1 MNLYTQ
7 ISDMFS
13 RELNAHG
20 RAFVNYEALAGV
32 EKKDMTIDGFPA
44 KLLFNPARVRSVMA
58 DVSPEAL
65 QQRACFLC
73 PDGVE
78 EHQLTHNWDSPT
90 GHTYYIRVNPFPI
103 FSPHFT
109 VSSSVHE
116 RQELLPHL
124 ESMLHLA
131 QQLPEMTI
139 FYNGPMCG
147 ASAPDH
153 MHFQAVPRHSL
164 PIEDHFST
172 NYANAILVQETDL
185 QTHLAAVKK
194 VLAMGTIPEE
204 ASQTGS
210 LTIGASH
217 AEEYEPRWNIVSWY
231 EPAPNGDVQH
241 SSMAQSAIQNSSELS
256 SQQKTILNNTEQ
268 PLNHIE
274 PTPAGSFHTV
284 IFFRKESR
292 PMCFFAP
299 EEERIL
305 FSPATVEMAG
315 IGIVANRES
324 FDRLT
329 PDRLRDIIREVAD
342 TPYPVTNSQ

>member
-1 MNLYTQ
+1 MKLFQLINE
-7 ISDMFS
+7 MFS
-13 RELNAHG
+13 RELASHG
-20 RAFVNYEALAGV
+20 RAFVNYQALSQV
-32 EKKDMTIDGFPA
+32 EVKDMTIDGFPA
-44 KLLFNPARVRSVMA
+44 KLFFNPARVRSVMA

-65 QQRACFLC
+65 QKRACFLC

-131 QQLPEMTI
+131 KELPEMTI

-185 QTHLAAVKK
+185 QTHLAAVKR

-210 LTIGASH
+210 LTAGASH

-231 EPAPNGDVQH
+231 EPA
-241 SSMAQSAIQNSSELS
+241 SSPKFN
-256 SQQKTILNNTEQ
+256 TI
-268 PLNHIE
+268 
-274 PTPAGSFHTV
+274 V
-284 IFFRKESR
+284 FFRRESR
-292 PMCFFAP
+292 PQCFFAP
-299 EEERIL
+299 EPERIL

-329 PDRLRDIIREVAD
+329 PSKLRDIIREVA
-342 TPYPVTNSQ
+342 NKFNK

>member
-1 MNLYTQ
+1 
-7 ISDMFS
+7 MFS
-13 RELNAHG
+13 RELSAHG
-20 RAFVNYEALAGV
+20 RAFLNYEALAGV
-32 EKKDMTIDGFPA
+32 EVKDMTIDGFPA
-44 KLLFNPARVRSVMA
+44 KLFFNPARVRSVMA

-78 EHQLTHNWDSPT
+78 ANQLTHNWESPT

-124 ESMLHLA
+124 EAMLHLA
-131 QQLPEMTI
+131 KELPEMTI

-185 QTHLAAVKK
+185 QSHLAAVKR

-217 AEEYEPRWNIVSWY
+217 AEEYEPRWNIVTWY
-231 EPAPNGDVQH
+231 ED
-241 SSMAQSAIQNSSELS
+241 MW
-256 SQQKTILNNTEQ
+256 
-268 PLNHIE
+268 
-274 PTPAGSFHTV
+274 HTV
-284 IFFRKESR
+284 IFFRRESR

-329 PDRLRDIIREVAD
+329 PSKLRDIIREVAD
-342 TPYPVTNSQ
+342 NPCT

>member
-1 MNLYTQ
+1 MNLYQQ
-7 ISDMFS
+7 ITDMFS
-13 RELNAHG
+13 RELASHG
-20 RAFVNYEALAGV
+20 RAFVNYQALSGV
-32 EKKDMTIDGFPA
+32 EVKDMTIDGFPA
-44 KLLFNPARVRSVMA
+44 KLFFNPARVRSVMA

-65 QQRACFLC
+65 QKRACFLC

-131 QQLPEMTI
+131 KELPEMTI

-194 VLAMGTIPEE
+194 VLSLGIIPEE

-231 EPAPNGDVQH
+231 EPA
-241 SSMAQSAIQNSSELS
+241 SSPKFN
-256 SQQKTILNNTEQ
+256 TIVL
-268 PLNHIE
+268 
-274 PTPAGSFHTV
+274 
-284 IFFRKESR
+284 FRKESR

-305 FSPATVEMAG
+305 FSPATVEMGG

-329 PDRLRDIIREVAD
+329 PAKLRDIIREVAD
-342 TPYPVTNSQ
+342 NLMT

>member
-1 MNLYTQ
+1 
-7 ISDMFS
+7 MFS
-13 RELNAHG
+13 RELASHG
-20 RAFVNYEALAGV
+20 RAFVNYQALSGV
-32 EKKDMTIDGFPA
+32 EVKDMTIDGFPA
-44 KLLFNPARVRSVMA
+44 KLFFNPARVRSVMA

-65 QQRACFLC
+65 QKRACFLC

-131 QQLPEMTI
+131 KELPEMTI

-194 VLAMGTIPEE
+194 VLSLGIIPEE

-210 LTIGASH
+210 LTAGASH

-231 EPAPNGDVQH
+231 EPASTASIASDLQGKARSTGLADLQ
-241 SSMAQSAIQNSSELS
+241 
-256 SQQKTILNNTEQ
+256 
-268 PLNHIE
+268 
-274 PTPAGSFHTV
+274 PAGRSYNTV

-292 PMCFFAP
+292 PQCFFAP

-324 FDRLT
+324 FYRLT
-329 PDRLRDIIREVAD
+329 PSKLRDIIREVAD
-342 TPYPVTNSQ
+342 EIV

>member
-1 MNLYTQ
+1 MTLYQQ
-7 ISDMFS
+7 IFDMFS
-13 RELNAHG
+13 RELASHG
-20 RAFVNYEALAGV
+20 RAFVNYQALSGV
-32 EKKDMTIDGFPA
+32 EVKDMTIDGFPA
-44 KLLFNPARVRSVMA
+44 KLFFNPARVRSVMA

-65 QQRACFLC
+65 QKRACFLC

-78 EHQLTHNWDSPT
+78 EHQLTHNWESPT

-124 ESMLHLA
+124 EAMLHLA
-131 QQLPEMTI
+131 KELSEMTI

-185 QTHLAAVKK
+185 QSHLAAVKK

-204 ASQTGS
+204 TSQTGS

-217 AEEYEPRWNIVSWY
+217 AEEYEPRWNIVTWY
-231 EPAPNGDVQH
+231 ED
-241 SSMAQSAIQNSSELS
+241 MW
-256 SQQKTILNNTEQ
+256 
-268 PLNHIE
+268 
-274 PTPAGSFHTV
+274 HTV
-284 IFFRKESR
+284 IFFRRESR

-299 EEERIL
+299 EKERIL

-329 PDRLRDIIREVAD
+329 PAKLRDIIREVAD
-342 TPYPVTNSQ
+342 TLPITDTQ

>member
-1 MNLYTQ
+1 
-7 ISDMFS
+7 MFS
-13 RELNAHG
+13 RELASHG
-20 RAFVNYEALAGV
+20 RAFVNYQALSGV
-32 EKKDMTIDGFPA
+32 EVKDMTIDGFPA
-44 KLLFNPARVRSVMA
+44 KLFFNPARVRSVMA

-65 QQRACFLC
+65 QKRACFLC

-194 VLAMGTIPEE
+194 VLALGTIPEE

-210 LTIGASH
+210 LTAGASH
-217 AEEYEPRWNIVSWY
+217 AEEYEPRWNIISWY
-231 EPAPNGDVQH
+231 EPA
-241 SSMAQSAIQNSSELS
+241 SSPKFN
-256 SQQKTILNNTEQ
+256 TI
-268 PLNHIE
+268 
-274 PTPAGSFHTV
+274 V
-284 IFFRKESR
+284 FFRKESR
-292 PMCFFAP
+292 PQCFFAP

-329 PDRLRDIIREVAD
+329 PSKLRNIISEVAD
-342 TPYPVTNSQ
+342 NPCT

>member
-1 MNLYTQ
+1 MNLYQQ
-7 ISDMFS
+7 ITDMFS
-13 RELNAHG
+13 RELASHG
-20 RAFVNYEALAGV
+20 RAFVNYQALSGV
-32 EKKDMTIDGFPA
+32 EVKDMTIDGFPA
-44 KLLFNPARVRSVMA
+44 KLFFNPARVRSVMA

-65 QQRACFLC
+65 QKRACFLC

-90 GHTYYIRVNPFPI
+90 GHSYYIRVNPFPI

-131 QQLPEMTI
+131 KELPEMTI

-185 QTHLAAVKK
+185 QTHLAAVKR

-210 LTIGASH
+210 LTAGASH
-217 AEEYEPRWNIVSWY
+217 AEEYEPRWNIISWY
-231 EPAPNGDVQH
+231 EPE
-241 SSMAQSAIQNSSELS
+241 SNSPQDGLTAKGGLTAN
-256 SQQKTILNNTEQ
+256 SQRRSFNT
-268 PLNHIE
+268 
-274 PTPAGSFHTV
+274 V
-284 IFFRKESR
+284 VFFRKESR
-292 PMCFFAP
+292 PQCFFAP
-299 EEERIL
+299 EPERIL
-305 FSPATVEMAG
+305 FSPATVEMGG

-324 FDRLT
+324 FDRIT
-329 PDRLRDIIREVAD
+329 PEVLRSMIQEVAD
-342 TPYPVTNSQ
+342 EIV

>member
-1 MNLYTQ
+1 
-7 ISDMFS
+7 MFS
-13 RELNAHG
+13 RELASHG
-20 RAFVNYEALAGV
+20 RAFVNYQALSQV
-32 EKKDMTIDGFPA
+32 EVKDMTIDGFPA
-44 KLLFNPARVRSVMA
+44 KLFFNPARVRSVMA

-65 QQRACFLC
+65 QKRACFLC

-116 RQELLPHL
+116 RQELVPHL

-131 QQLPEMTI
+131 KELPEMTI

-210 LTIGASH
+210 LTAGASH
-217 AEEYEPRWNIVSWY
+217 AEEYEPRWNIISWY
-231 EPAPNGDVQH
+231 EPE
-241 SSMAQSAIQNSSELS
+241 SNSPQDGLTATSGLTS
-256 SQQKTILNNTEQ
+256 NSRRRSFNTI
-268 PLNHIE
+268 
-274 PTPAGSFHTV
+274 V
-284 IFFRKESR
+284 FFRRESR
-292 PMCFFAP
+292 PQCFFAP

-315 IGIVANRES
+315 VGIVANRES

-329 PDRLRDIIREVAD
+329 PSKLHDIIREVAD
-342 TPYPVTNSQ
+342 EIV

>member
-1 MNLYTQ
+1 
-7 ISDMFS
+7 
-13 RELNAHG
+13 
-20 RAFVNYEALAGV
+20 
-32 EKKDMTIDGFPA
+32 MTIDGFPA
-44 KLLFNPARVRSVMA
+44 KLFFNPARVRSVMA

-65 QQRACFLC
+65 QKRACFLC

-131 QQLPEMTI
+131 KELPEMTI

-164 PIEDHFST
+164 PIEDHFDT

-185 QTHLAAVKK
+185 QTHLAAVKR
-194 VLAMGTIPEE
+194 VLSLGTIPEE

-210 LTIGASH
+210 LTAGASH

-231 EPAPNGDVQH
+231 EPA
-241 SSMAQSAIQNSSELS
+241 
-256 SQQKTILNNTEQ
+256 QQVDGVPPIGRPYGLLDASLLDIGKFNTI
-268 PLNHIE
+268 
-274 PTPAGSFHTV
+274 V
-284 IFFRKESR
+284 FFRKESR
-292 PMCFFAP
+292 PKCFFAP

-329 PDRLRDIIREVAD
+329 PSKLRDIIREVAD
-342 TPYPVTNSQ
+342 TPYPTSNSQ

>member
-1 MNLYTQ
+1 MTLYQQ
-7 ISDMFS
+7 ITDMFS

-44 KLLFNPARVRSVMA
+44 KLFFNPARVRSVMA

-65 QQRACFLC
+65 QKRACFLC

-172 NYANAILVQETDL
+172 NYANAILVQEVDL

-194 VLAMGTIPEE
+194 VLAIGTIPEE

-210 LTIGASH
+210 LTIGATH

-231 EPAPNGDVQH
+231 EPD
-241 SSMAQSAIQNSSELS
+241 S
-256 SQQKTILNNTEQ
+256 NNPQDGLTA
-268 PLNHIE
+268 
-274 PTPAGSFHTV
+274 AGSQTSNSRRRSFNTIV
-284 IFFRKESR
+284 FFRKESR

-329 PDRLRDIIREVAD
+329 PSKLRDIIREVAD
-342 TPYPVTNSQ
+342 EIV

>member
-1 MNLYTQ
+1 MKLFQLINE
-7 ISDMFS
+7 MFS
-13 RELNAHG
+13 RELASHG
-20 RAFVNYEALAGV
+20 RAFVNYQALSQV
-32 EKKDMTIDGFPA
+32 KVKDMTIDGFPA
-44 KLLFNPARVRSVMA
+44 KLFFNPARVRSVMA

-65 QQRACFLC
+65 QKRACFLC

-131 QQLPEMTI
+131 KELPEMTI

-172 NYANAILVQETDL
+172 NYANAILVQEMDL

-210 LTIGASH
+210 LTAGASH

-231 EPAPNGDVQH
+231 EPA
-241 SSMAQSAIQNSSELS
+241 SSPHRLIASLPKFN
-256 SQQKTILNNTEQ
+256 TI
-268 PLNHIE
+268 
-274 PTPAGSFHTV
+274 

-299 EEERIL
+299 EPERIL
-305 FSPATVEMAG
+305 FSPATVEMG
-315 IGIVANRES
+315 GVGIVANRES

-329 PDRLRDIIREVAD
+329 PDKLRDIIREVAD
-342 TPYPVTNSQ
+342 TPYPIANSQ

>member
-1 MNLYTQ
+1 
-7 ISDMFS
+7 MFS
-13 RELNAHG
+13 RELSAHG
-20 RAFVNYEALAGV
+20 RAFLNYEALAGV
-32 EKKDMTIDGFPA
+32 EVKDMTIDGFPA
-44 KLLFNPARVRSVMA
+44 KLFFNPARVRSVMA

-78 EHQLTHNWDSPT
+78 ENQLTHNWESPT

-109 VSSSVHE
+109 ISSSVHE

-124 ESMLHLA
+124 EAMLHLA
-131 QQLPEMTI
+131 KELPEMTI

-164 PIEDHFST
+164 PIEDHFSA

-185 QTHLAAVKK
+185 QSHLAAVKR

-217 AEEYEPRWNIVSWY
+217 AEEYEPRWNIVTWY
-231 EPAPNGDVQH
+231 ED
-241 SSMAQSAIQNSSELS
+241 MW
-256 SQQKTILNNTEQ
+256 
-268 PLNHIE
+268 
-274 PTPAGSFHTV
+274 HTV
-284 IFFRKESR
+284 IFFRRESR

-329 PDRLRDIIREVAD
+329 PARLRDIIREVAD
-342 TPYPVTNSQ
+342 NPLA

>member
-1 MNLYTQ
+1 MGVEGTYCYEREKVMTLFQRIN
-7 ISDMFS
+7 DMFS

-20 RAFVNYEALAGV
+20 RAFLNYEALGGV

-44 KLLFNPARVRSVMA
+44 QLFFNPARVRSVMA

-65 QQRACFLC
+65 QKRACFLC

-131 QQLPEMTI
+131 KELPEMTI

-164 PIEDHFST
+164 PIEDHFAA
-172 NYANAILVQETDL
+172 NYAQAILVQEADL
-185 QTHLAAVKK
+185 QDHLAAVKK
-194 VLAMGTIPEE
+194 VLALGTIPKE

-210 LTIGASH
+210 LTANASH

-231 EPAPNGDVQH
+231 EPE
-241 SSMAQSAIQNSSELS
+241 SNSPQDGLTAVGGLTSN
-256 SQQKTILNNTEQ
+256 SQRR
-268 PLNHIE
+268 
-274 PTPAGSFHTV
+274 SFYTV
-284 IFFRKESR
+284 VFFRKESR
-292 PMCFFAP
+292 PQCFFAP

-305 FSPATVEMAG
+305 FSPATVEMGG

-329 PDRLRDIIREVAD
+329 PARLRDIIREVAD
-342 TPYPVTNSQ
+342 NPL

>member
-1 MNLYTQ
+1 
-7 ISDMFS
+7 MFS
-13 RELNAHG
+13 REFDSHG
-20 RAFVNYEALAGV
+20 RAFVNYQALSGV
-32 EKKDMTIDGFPA
+32 EVKDMTIDGFPA
-44 KLLFNPARVRSVMA
+44 KLFFNPARVRSVMA

-65 QQRACFLC
+65 QKRACFLC

-131 QQLPEMTI
+131 KELPEMTI

-194 VLAMGTIPEE
+194 VLSLGIIPEE

-231 EPAPNGDVQH
+231 EPA
-241 SSMAQSAIQNSSELS
+241 SSPKFN
-256 SQQKTILNNTEQ
+256 TIVL
-268 PLNHIE
+268 
-274 PTPAGSFHTV
+274 
-284 IFFRKESR
+284 FRKESR

-305 FSPATVEMAG
+305 FSPATVEMGG

-329 PDRLRDIIREVAD
+329 PAKLRDIIREVAD
-342 TPYPVTNSQ
+342 NLMT

>member
-1 MNLYTQ
+1 MTLYQQ
-7 ISDMFS
+7 IFDMFS
-13 RELNAHG
+13 RELASHG
-20 RAFVNYEALAGV
+20 RAFVNYQALSGV
-32 EKKDMTIDGFPA
+32 EVKDMTIDGFPA
-44 KLLFNPARVRSVMA
+44 KLFFNPARVRSVMA

-65 QQRACFLC
+65 QKRACFLC

-78 EHQLTHNWDSPT
+78 ENQLTHNWESPT

-124 ESMLHLA
+124 EAMLHLA
-131 QQLPEMTI
+131 KELPEMTI

-185 QTHLAAVKK
+185 QSHLAAVKK

-210 LTIGASH
+210 LTAGASH

-231 EPAPNGDVQH
+231 EPA
-241 SSMAQSAIQNSSELS
+241 SSPKFN
-256 SQQKTILNNTEQ
+256 TI
-268 PLNHIE
+268 
-274 PTPAGSFHTV
+274 V
-284 IFFRKESR
+284 FFRKESR

-329 PDRLRDIIREVAD
+329 PSKLRDIIREVAD
-342 TPYPVTNSQ
+342 NPCI

>member
-1 MNLYTQ
+1 
-7 ISDMFS
+7 MFS
-13 RELNAHG
+13 RELEAHG
-20 RAFVNYEALAGV
+20 RAFLNYEALAGV

-44 KLLFNPARVRSVMA
+44 QLFFNPARVRSVMA

-65 QQRACFLC
+65 QKRACFLC
-73 PDGVE
+73 PDGIE

-124 ESMLHLA
+124 EAMLHLA
-131 QQLPEMTI
+131 KELPEMTI

-164 PIEDHFST
+164 PIEDHFDT
-172 NYANAILVQETDL
+172 NYANAILAQEADL
-185 QTHLAAVKK
+185 QDQLAAVKRI
-194 VLAMGTIPEE
+194 LAMGTIPKE

-217 AEEYEPRWNIVSWY
+217 AEEYEPRWNIVTWY
-231 EPAPNGDVQH
+231 D
-241 SSMAQSAIQNSSELS
+241 
-256 SQQKTILNNTEQ
+256 NT
-268 PLNHIE
+268 
-274 PTPAGSFHTV
+274 FHTV
-284 IFFRKESR
+284 IFFRRESR
-292 PMCFFAP
+292 PQCFFAP

-329 PDRLRDIIREVAD
+329 PDKLRDIIREVAD
-342 TPYPVTNSQ
+342 NLL

>member
-1 MNLYTQ
+1 
-7 ISDMFS
+7 MFS
-13 RELNAHG
+13 RELASHG
-20 RAFVNYEALAGV
+20 RAFVNYQALSGV
-32 EKKDMTIDGFPA
+32 EVKDMTIDGFPA
-44 KLLFNPARVRSVMA
+44 KLFFNPARVRSVMA

-65 QQRACFLC
+65 QKRACFLC
-73 PDGVE
+73 PDGIE

-131 QQLPEMTI
+131 KELPEMTI

-164 PIEDHFST
+164 PIEDHFSA

-185 QTHLAAVKK
+185 LTHLSAVKK
-194 VLAMGTIPEE
+194 ILSLGTIPEE

-210 LTIGASH
+210 LTAGASH

-231 EPAPNGDVQH
+231 DDR
-241 SSMAQSAIQNSSELS
+241 
-256 SQQKTILNNTEQ
+256 
-268 PLNHIE
+268 
-274 PTPAGSFHTV
+274 FHTI

-292 PMCFFAP
+292 PQCFFAP
-299 EEERIL
+299 ELERIL

-329 PDRLRDIIREVAD
+329 PAKLRDIIREVAD
-342 TPYPVTNSQ
+342 NIID

>member
-1 MNLYTQ
+1 
-7 ISDMFS
+7 MFS
-13 RELNAHG
+13 RELASHG
-20 RAFVNYEALAGV
+20 RAFVNYQALSQV
-32 EKKDMTIDGFPA
+32 EVKDMTIDGFPA
-44 KLLFNPARVRSVMA
+44 KLFFNPARVRSVMA

-65 QQRACFLC
+65 QKRACFLC

-131 QQLPEMTI
+131 KELPEMTI

-185 QTHLAAVKK
+185 QTHLAAIKK

-210 LTIGASH
+210 LTAGASH

-231 EPAPNGDVQH
+231 EPA
-241 SSMAQSAIQNSSELS
+241 SSPKFN
-256 SQQKTILNNTEQ
+256 TI
-268 PLNHIE
+268 
-274 PTPAGSFHTV
+274 

-292 PMCFFAP
+292 PQCFFAP

-329 PDRLRDIIREVAD
+329 PARLRDIIREVAD
-342 TPYPVTNSQ
+342 TLPITDTQ

>member
-1 MNLYTQ
+1 
-7 ISDMFS
+7 MFS
-13 RELNAHG
+13 RELEAHG
-20 RAFVNYEALAGV
+20 RAFLNYEALGGV

-44 KLLFNPARVRSVMA
+44 QLFFNPARVRSVMA

-65 QQRACFLC
+65 QKRACFLC
-73 PDGVE
+73 PDGIE

-131 QQLPEMTI
+131 KELPEMTI

-164 PIEDHFST
+164 PVEDHFDT
-172 NYANAILVQETDL
+172 NYANAILVQEVDL
-185 QTHLAAVKK
+185 QDHLAAVKRI
-194 VLAMGTIPEE
+194 LAMGTIPKE

-210 LTIGASH
+210 LTAGASH
-217 AEEYEPRWNIVSWY
+217 AEEYEPRWNIVTWY
-231 EPAPNGDVQH
+231 ETA
-241 SSMAQSAIQNSSELS
+241 SSYDGLASSS
-256 SQQKTILNNTEQ
+256 KFNTI
-268 PLNHIE
+268 
-274 PTPAGSFHTV
+274 V
-284 IFFRKESR
+284 FFRRESR

-305 FSPATVEMAG
+305 FSPATVEMGG

-329 PDRLRDIIREVAD
+329 PDKLRDIIREVAD
-342 TPYPVTNSQ
+342 TLPIPTSNNL

>member
-1 MNLYTQ
+1 
-7 ISDMFS
+7 MFS
-13 RELNAHG
+13 RELASHG
-20 RAFVNYEALAGV
+20 RAFVNYQALSGV
-32 EKKDMTIDGFPA
+32 EVKDMTIDGFPA
-44 KLLFNPARVRSVMA
+44 KLFFNPARVRSVMA

-78 EHQLTHNWDSPT
+78 EHQLTHNWDSPI

-131 QQLPEMTI
+131 KELPEMTI

-164 PIEDHFST
+164 PIEDHFDA

-194 VLAMGTIPEE
+194 VLAMGAIPKE

-210 LTIGASH
+210 LTAGASH
-217 AEEYEPRWNIVSWY
+217 VEEYEPRWNIVSWY
-231 EPAPNGDVQH
+231 EPA
-241 SSMAQSAIQNSSELS
+241 SSPKFN
-256 SQQKTILNNTEQ
+256 TI
-268 PLNHIE
+268 
-274 PTPAGSFHTV
+274 V
-284 IFFRKESR
+284 FFRRESR
-292 PMCFFAP
+292 PQCFFAP

-305 FSPATVEMAG
+305 FSPATVEMGG

-329 PDRLRDIIREVAD
+329 PDKLRDIIREVAD
-342 TPYPVTNSQ
+342 TPYPISNSQ